1 MKLIGAEALEGQ
13 VAAAAMAST
22 EGPGKYVLG
31 IDVGSSVIRCHV
43 YNKSAV
49 LKGFS
54 TKQVEVLHP
63 QVGWVELDPEKLWTQ
78 FVGVVKEAI
87 QAAGI
92 QMNQISAL
100 GLSTQRSTFITWN
113 KKTGKPFH
121 NFISWQDVRAGALT
135 QSWNRSLLMKAMHGI
150 CSMLHFFTRNG
161 LFLLA
166 SYHNFT
172 TQHISLRLAWVLQHI
187 SEVEQATKDDNC
199 CFGTVDTWLL
209 YKLTKGTVYATDY
222 SNASA
227 TGFFDPFKLQWSVF
241 LSKLLSIP
249 TSLFPP
255 VEDTSHNYG
264 SVDAEIF
271 GVPIAITALVAD
283 QQAAMFGQCCF
294 DIGDLKVTMG
304 TGSFWDINTGSKV
317 HASRKGLYPLIG
329 WKIGEEVTYLAEGNA
344 SDTGN
349 AIKWAQSLDLF
360 ASAEETS
367 KMAHSLVN
375 SGGVCFVPSF
385 SGLQIPVNDPYA
397 CTSFMGITP
406 STTKKHLVRAVLES
420 IAFRNKQLYD
430 TITKD
435 VGIPPKF
442 IRADGGVS
450 NNTFVMQMTSDLINK
465 TINKPE
471 STDMSCLG
479 AAFLAGLAVGFWND
493 KEQLKK
499 LRQTGMVFKPQ
510 KDPNEYEPAMSNWI
524 KAVQRSLSWY
534 SQASQSQDW
543 CKTLD

>member
-1 MKLIGAEALEGQ
+1 MVAPQFFTPGPSSSISQRGRSGPLPSLRLLCCCCCCEARLLLMEERRLVLALAAGAGSAASARVGCRLSSWSGGADGGRGRGGVHLGHRRGQ
-13 VAAAAMAST
+13 HRHAVPRLR
-22 EGPGKYVLG
+22 PGG
-31 IDVGSSVIRCHV
+31 GAQRSQRP
-43 YNKSAV
+43 AV
-49 LKGFS
+49 
-54 TKQVEVLHP
+54 
-63 QVGWVELDPEKLWTQ
+63 
-78 FVGVVKEAI
+78 
-87 QAAGI
+87 AGI

-121 NFISWQDVRAGALT
+121 NFISWQDVRAGELT
-135 QSWNRSLLMKAMHGI
+135 KSWNRSLLMKTVRGI
-150 CSMLHFFTRNG
+150 SSLLHFFTRSS

-166 SYHNFT
+166 SCLSFT

-187 SEVEQATKDDNC
+187 AEVEQAIKEDNC

-209 YKLTKGTVYATDY
+209 YKLTKGSVYATEY
-222 SNASA
+222 SNASS
-227 TGFFDPFKLQWSVF
+227 TGFFDPFKLQWSTF
-241 LSKLLSIP
+241 LSNLLSIP
-249 TSLFPP
+249 VSIFPP
-255 VEDTSHNYG
+255 VEDTSHNFG
-264 SVDAEIF
+264 SVDGEIF
-271 GVPIAITALVAD
+271 GVPIKITALVAD

-317 HASRKGLYPLIG
+317 HTSK
-329 WKIGEEVTYLAEGNA
+329 K
-344 SDTGN
+344 
-349 AIKWAQSLDLF
+349 DLF
-360 ASAEETS
+360 ASADETS

-397 CTSFMGITP
+397 CTSFMGITA
-406 STTKKHLVRAVLES
+406 STTRKHLVRAMLES

-430 TITKD
+430 TITRD
-435 VGIPPKF
+435 VSILPTS

-450 NNTFVMQMTSDLINK
+450 KNNFVMQMTSDLINK
-465 TINKPE
+465 KINRPV

-499 LRQTGMVFKPQ
+499 LRRTEMVFKPQ
-510 KDPNEYEPAMSNWI
+510 KEPKEYEPAMSNWI
-524 KAVQRSLSWY
+524 KAVHRSLSWY
-534 SQASQSQDW
+534 SQTSHDEITA
-543 CKTLD
+543 KL

>member
-1 MKLIGAEALEGQ
+1 MKQTAAGTLEGDGGGT
-13 VAAAAMAST
+13 ASSSA
-22 EGPGKYVLG
+22 KYILG
-31 IDVGSSVIRCHV
+31 IDVGSTVIRCHV
-43 YNKSAV
+43 FDKGAA
-49 LKGFS
+49 LKGS
-54 TKQVEVLHP
+54 SSKQVEVLHP
-63 QVGWVELDPEKLWTQ
+63 QPGWAELDPENLWTQ
-78 FVGVVKEAI
+78 FVEVVKEAVEV
-87 QAAGI
+87 AGI

-121 NFISWQDVRAGALT
+121 NFISWQDVRAGELT
-135 QSWNRSLLMKAMHGI
+135 KSWNRSLLMKAVRGL
-150 CSMLHFFTRNG
+150 SSLLHFFTRID
-161 LFLLA
+161 LFLLV
-166 SYHNFT
+166 SHLTFT

-187 SEVEQATKDDNC
+187 SEVEQAIRDDNC

-222 SNASA
+222 SNASS
-227 TGFFDPFKLQWSVF
+227 TGCFDPFKLQWSVF
-241 LSKLLSIP
+241 LCKLLSIP
-249 TSLFPP
+249 ISVFPP
-255 VEDTSHNYG
+255 IEDTSHNYG

-271 GVPIAITALVAD
+271 GVSIAITALVAD

-294 DIGDLKVTMG
+294 DAGDLKVTMG
-304 TGSFWDINTGSKV
+304 TGSFWDINTGPKV
-317 HASRKGLYPLIG
+317 HVSRKGVYPLIG
-329 WKIGEEVTYLAEGNA
+329 WKIGKELTYLAEGNA

-349 AIKWAQSLDLF
+349 AIKWAQSLGLF
-360 ASAEETS
+360 TTVDETS
-367 KMAHSLVN
+367 EMAHSLIN

-406 STTKKHLVRAVLES
+406 STTKKHLVRAMLES

-435 VGIPPKF
+435 VGISPTS

-450 NNTFVMQMTSDLINK
+450 KNNFVIQMTSDLINK
-465 TINKPE
+465 MISKPVH
-471 STDMSCLG
+471 TDMSCLG
-479 AAFLAGLAVGFWND
+479 AAFLAGLAIGFWHD

-499 LRQTGMVFKPQ
+499 LMKTERVFRPQ
-510 KDPNEYEPAMSNWI
+510 KESKEYEPAISNWI

-534 SQASQSQDW
+534 SQTSQ
-543 CKTLD
+543 